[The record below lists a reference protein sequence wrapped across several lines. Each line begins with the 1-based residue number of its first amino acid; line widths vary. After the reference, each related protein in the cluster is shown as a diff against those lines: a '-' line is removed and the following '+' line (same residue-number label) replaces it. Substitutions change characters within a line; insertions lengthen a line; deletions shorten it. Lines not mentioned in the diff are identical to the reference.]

1 MKSVGF
7 WSFPGPYFSEF
18 GLEIHRIRTIFT
30 QCLATETFKTIN
42 KLNPDFIKNMFTPK
56 SNAKVRKND
65 ILIKKHNSV
74 TYGDKIVLNLVP
86 KIWNELQQDI
96 KQRHHSDK
104 LRNTSN
110 YPYDQN
116 ANITSASSSEDI
128 RKI

>member
-1 MKSVGF
+1 
-7 WSFPGPYFSEF
+7 
-18 GLEIHRIRTIFT
+18 
-30 QCLATETFKTIN
+30 
-42 KLNPDFIKNMFTPK
+42 MFTPK

-74 TYGDKIVLNLVP
+74 TYGDKIVLNLGP

-110 YPYDQN
+110 YPNDQN
-116 ANITSASSSEDI
+116 ANITSASSSEEI
-128 RKI
+128 RKIWVIISHFPTWEKSQN

>member
-18 GLEIHRIRTIFT
+18 GLEIHRIRTLFT

-74 TYGDKIVLNLVP
+74 TYGDKIVLNLGP
-86 KIWNELQQDI
+86 NIWNEL
-96 KQRHHSDK
+96 
-104 LRNTSN
+104 
-110 YPYDQN
+110 
-116 ANITSASSSEDI
+116 
-128 RKI
+128 